1 MKRKKTSMVR
11 LVSPYGLAPAG
22 MTQSEIDLRVA
33 YLQLLHLDTE
43 IGKYRIDAGVKELLR
58 EELEVARVALARVL
72 KVPAGKV
79 AA

>member
-1 MKRKKTSMVR
+1 
-11 LVSPYGLAPAG
+11 